1 MVIRLNENS
10 SISKRHSGSDN
21 LDEEAKEMVTLDCA
35 LAKIFFFLVSTF
47 SCNITRHG
55 ATRMTGAGCDD
66 IKYL

>member
-35 LAKIFFFLVSTF
+35 LAKFFFFFWFPHFLV
-47 SCNITRHG
+47 ILPG
-55 ATRMTGAGCDD
+55 MELLG
-66 IKYL
+66 